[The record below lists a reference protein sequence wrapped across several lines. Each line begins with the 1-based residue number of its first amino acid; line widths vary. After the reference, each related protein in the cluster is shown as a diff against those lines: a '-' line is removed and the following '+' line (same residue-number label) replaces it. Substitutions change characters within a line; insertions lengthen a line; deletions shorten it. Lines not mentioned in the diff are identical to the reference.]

1 MLVDPNAKVS
11 ICLKDSQ
18 PPIFLVVH
26 VYWIIE
32 QKEKKSQRQMFQIKR
47 TRNKGDTKSILKKEY
62 FVFFDILMRIK
73 KKVQKFLGII
83 KRTTNA

>member
-32 QKEKKSQRQMFQIKR
+32 QKAKKSQRQMFQIKR

-62 FVFFDILMRIK
+62 FVFFDIFMRIK